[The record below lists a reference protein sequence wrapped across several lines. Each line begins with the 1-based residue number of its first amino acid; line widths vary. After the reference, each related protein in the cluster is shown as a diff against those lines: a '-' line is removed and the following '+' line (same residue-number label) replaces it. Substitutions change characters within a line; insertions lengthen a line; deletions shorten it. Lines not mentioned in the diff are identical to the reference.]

1 MKHYDPKKFVPEAS
15 RTGVADAS
23 NRSFRLWPRVLGGL
37 ALVVLLVIGCGG
49 WAAIARLEG
58 AVVAAGT
65 VKVDQ
70 NLKEVQHRDGGIV
83 KTLAIRQGD
92 LVREG
97 QILATLDDIQIK
109 AELLIVRSQLGE
121 ALGRQAR
128 LIAERDNLRS
138 IEFPTDLG
146 RISGAA
152 DIVIHGESR
161 LFAGNKVGRDSQKEQ
176 LELSISQT
184 QEEIKGMQARL
195 AAKEEEIKL
204 VGAERDKLDHLF
216 EKKIVEYTRVYSA
229 HRDWARILGER
240 GEISASIARAK
251 VRASEIRVQII
262 AVDQN
267 ASTEAQRE
275 LRTVDARISE
285 LSERKLAIE
294 DRLSRTEI
302 RSPVSGYVNELF
314 VHTIGGVITPAARIA
329 TIVPQNVELKFE
341 IRISPADIDQVKERQ
356 PARVRLTAFNRTTTP
371 EPAAGLQPLS
381 RRSGQALV
389 GPRSLSHDDA
399 RDEGPGRHGFP
410 CLRARP
416 DKWSGALHCIRQSAI
431 KRGGR
436 RPIGWNETGAR
447 NARRGVYFDPR
458 KNSRLLSIQTLH
470 RPDESRLPRALTAS
484 SSLAFARE
492 MRRALPVLEVRRTV
506 R

>member
-1 MKHYDPKKFVPEAS
+1 MKHYGSKDFAAGAS
-15 RTGVADAS
+15 AS
-23 NRSFRLWPRVLGGL
+23 PTPPTTERSFRLWPRVLGGL

-58 AVVAAGT
+58 AVVASGT

-97 QILATLDDIQIK
+97 QVLATLDDVQIK

-128 LIAERDNLRS
+128 LIAERDNLAS
-138 IEFPTDLG
+138 IEFPDDLG
-146 RISGAA
+146 RVSSAA
-152 DIVIHGESR
+152 AVVIHGESR
-161 LFAGNKVGRDSQKEQ
+161 LFAGNKQGRDSQKEQ
-176 LELSISQT
+176 LELSINQT
-184 QEEIKGMQARL
+184 QEEIRGMEARL

-216 EKKIVEYTRVYSA
+216 ERKIVEYTRVYSA

-240 GEISASIARAK
+240 GEISATIARAK
-251 VRASEIRVQII
+251 VRASEIRVQVI

-302 RSPVSGYVNELF
+302 RSPVAGYVNELF
-314 VHTIGGVITPAARIA
+314 VHTVGGVITPAAKIA
-329 TIVPQNVELKFE
+329 TIVPQNAELKFE
-341 IRISPADIDQVKERQ
+341 IKISPADIDQVREGQ
-356 PARVRLTAFNRTTTP
+356 AARVRLTAFNRTTTP
-371 EPAAGLQPLS
+371 EMKARVAMVSPAS
-381 RRSGQALV
+381 
-389 GPRSLSHDDA
+389 A
-399 RDEGPGRHGFP
+399 RDPANNGQEHYIAYVNLLPTEDAMIQLNGMKLVPGMP
-410 CLRARP
+410 A
-416 DKWSGALHCIRQSAI
+416 
-431 KRGGR
+431 
-436 RPIGWNETGAR
+436 
-447 NARRGVYFDPR
+447 
-458 KNSRLLSIQTLH
+458 
-470 RPDESRLPRALTAS
+470 
-484 SSLAFARE
+484 
-492 MRRALPVLEVRRTV
+492 EVFVSTQERTV
-506 R
+506 GSYLMKPFTDQMNRAFRER